1 MNEMIL
7 DEPKLKNK
15 EKVIK
20 KLKPFWKKYQELESN
35 LRRDMEKLEQE
46 MTKNIN
52 LGINLE
58 FFHVDGQC
66 AGIGASSMGDRD
78 KFPLIQDSELY

>member
-1 MNEMIL
+1 MNEIKL

-20 KLKPFWKKYQELESN
+20 KLKPFWKKYQKLESN
-35 LRRDMEKLEQE
+35 LRGDMEKLEQK
-46 MTKNIN
+46 MTKDIN

-66 AGIGASSMGDRD
+66 AGIGAFSMADRD
-78 KFPLIQDSELY
+78 KFPLIPGSELY